1 MKAPKCPGCG
11 RELERVWEVEHSTYI
26 WQPFKNQYEE
36 KSLGD
41 LFNECPHCNSNLYD
55 LFPDGVCNYSR
66 EE

>member
-55 LFPDGVCNYSR
+55 LFS
-66 EE
+66 